1 MKKIVSGF
9 QRAVTDLFFIALIAL
24 PVLVLLVD

>member
-9 QRAVTDLFFIALIAL
+9 QSVVTDLFFIALIAL
-24 PVLVLLVD
+24 PVLVIIVD